1 MDSPFKAP
9 GKLPSLPA
17 LRAFEAAA
25 RHGHFGRAADE
36 LFVTHGAVSHQIRAL
51 EDTLGFALFSRDGR
65 GVKLTA
71 EGRQLAETL
80 NTSLCRIGA
89 TIAELQHERERPR
102 VVLTCLPS
110 FAAKWLTPRLGRFI
124 NRHPEIEIWIRSTKA
139 REDLLAEGI
148 DLGLR
153 VGPGGWPGL
162 YCEPLMRDAFAVV
175 ASPNLPGG
183 LPAEPADL
191 ARWPLLRSS
200 IEPWHDWFVAAGL
213 DWPEPQNGL
222 VFTDSGLLVQ
232 AALDAQ
238 GIALAREVLVHDDLA
253 AGRLVRLFQT
263 TLPMV
268 GAYWLI
274 SPSPPPYR
282 PAVATFVD
290 WLREEAAQSGYT
302 YGDTPA

>member
-1 MDSPFKAP
+1 MKSP

-51 EDTLGFALFSRDGR
+51 EETLGFALFARDGR

-71 EGRQLAETL
+71 EGRRLAATL
-80 NTSLCRIGA
+80 NASLCQIGD
-89 TIAELQHERERPR
+89 TIAAIAQEHGRPR

-110 FAAKWLTPRLGRFI
+110 FAAKWLTTRLGRFI
-124 NRHPEIEIWIRSTKA
+124 DQHPDIEIWIRSTQV
-139 REDLLAEGI
+139 REDLVAEGI

-153 VGPGGWPGL
+153 VGPGGWPGVH
-162 YCEPLMRDAFAVV
+162 CEPLMRDAFVVV
-175 ASPNLPGG
+175 ASPQLPGG
-183 LPAEPADL
+183 LPQQPADL

-200 IEPWHDWFVAAGL
+200 IEPWRHWFAKAGL

-222 VFTDSGLLVQ
+222 VFTDSGLLIQ
-232 AALDAQ
+232 AVLDCQ

-253 AGRLVRLFQT
+253 AGRLVQVFPT
-263 TLPMV
+263 TLPMP

-274 SPSPPPYR
+274 TPSPPPYR

-290 WLREEAAQSGYT
+290 WLRGEAATSGFAYE
-302 YGDTPA
+302 DKP